1 MSWQY
6 AGTPPLKK
14 KKEGKKGTY
23 LPSFLFPCTDGRR
36 VGPKLVLV
44 FSPALPFAS
53 PILFILFGRRPVC
66 GQGGDGWRPRW
77 ETSAE
82 RRGSVVVNI
91 TLGGVWSREM
101 EQGLKR
107 LRLFVSVGRGL
118 GSSVWSVHRETGA
131 DKVPSYHAV
140 RSVGMGLVV

>member
-1 MSWQY
+1 M
-6 AGTPPLKK
+6 
-14 KKEGKKGTY
+14 
-23 LPSFLFPCTDGRR
+23 
-36 VGPKLVLV
+36 GPKLVLV
-44 FSPALPFAS
+44 FSSALPFAS

-91 TLGGVWSREM
+91 TLGGVWSREL

-107 LRLFVSVGRGL
+107 LRLSVSVGRGR
-118 GSSVWSVHRETGA
+118 GSTVWSVHSVRETGA
-131 DKVPSYHAV
+131 DKVPSYNAV
-140 RSVGMGLVV
+140 PRVGMGLVV